1 MDGITGSLSL
11 DNRVDLARGGTYE
24 MLALA
29 FAYPSEE
36 RHEILA
42 ELCDQAIEAS
52 VDESL
57 GISSEFLRFA
67 EEVEAASA
75 VELTEIYTTLFSR
88 SVVVPACETAYVL
101 GQVSKSRELADIAGF
116 YRAFGLKVAVEQASQ
131 TDFIGSELQF
141 MSVLISRKLAASLQG
156 LAEQEQICT
165 DAERKFVGDHL
176 GRWVRSFAEQTSE
189 RSGPGFYSSAANLTA
204 AFVQSEIRRLRV
216 SPDIVENYVPDLLED
231 EDTTCGGSEA
241 LGHASQ

>member
-1 MDGITGSLSL
+1 MDGM
-11 DNRVDLARGGTYE
+11 DLARGGTYE

-36 RHEILA
+36 RHKILA
-42 ELCDQAIEAS
+42 QLCDQAIEAS

-57 GISSEFLRFA
+57 GISSEFLMFT
-67 EEVEAASA
+67 EEVEAANV
-75 VELTEIYTTLFSR
+75 VELTELYTTLFSR

-101 GQVSKSRELADIAGF
+101 GQASKSRELADIAGF

-141 MSVLISRKLAASLQG
+141 MSVVISRKLAASLQG
-156 LAEQEQICT
+156 LAEQEQICA

-176 GRWVRSFAEQTSE
+176 GRWVWSFANQTAE
-189 RSGPGFYSSAANLTA
+189 RSGLGFYRSAANLTA
-204 AFVQSEIRRLRV
+204 AFIRGETRRLRV
-216 SPDIVENYVPDLLED
+216 SPDLIENYVPDLLED
-231 EDTTCGGSEA
+231 EDAACGGSRP
-241 LGHASQ
+241 